1 MMVEI
6 SAERWIHTNRM
17 LTKSGHTIGMPND
30 PEHSFASRQVG
41 QARNDFAA
49 IESDLDMIHKQLE
62 RQPARRDLSRH

>member
-1 MMVEI
+1 
-6 SAERWIHTNRM
+6 
-17 LTKSGHTIGMPND
+17 MPND

-62 RQPARRDLSRH
+62 RQPARRDLWRH